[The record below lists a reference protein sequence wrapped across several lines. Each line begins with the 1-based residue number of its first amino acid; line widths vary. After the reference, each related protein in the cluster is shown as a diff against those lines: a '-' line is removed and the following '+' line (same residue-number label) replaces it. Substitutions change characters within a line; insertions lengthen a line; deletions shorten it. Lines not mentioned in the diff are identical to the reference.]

1 MEVTANWYG
10 ISLGMM
16 KIVSTGILRLF
27 CVPKYHFHSFV
38 CYNFAIL
45 CAKISYF
52 QESSE

>member
-1 MEVTANWYG
+1 MEVTVKGYG
-10 ISLGMM
+10 ISFGMM
-16 KIVSTGILRLF
+16 KIVSAGILKLF

-45 CAKISYF
+45 CAKISCF